1 MARISVFGIGYVG
14 SVSLACLAD
23 HNHYVQGV
31 DINPLKVEM
40 VNNGQSPVI
49 EEGLTEL
56 LLKAT
61 ASGKL
66 SATLNSDEA
75 IQTSDI
81 SFICVGTPSLLNGSI
96 NLHSIKTVCAEIGES
111 LACKSTYHVVVVR
124 STILPGSMEDE
135 LIPILERYS
144 GKKAGQDF
152 GVVFNPE
159 FLREGSSIKDFYDP
173 PFTILAGTDSKSIT
187 LVSDLYSFIDAQL
200 IVVPMRVAEMVK
212 YACNAFHA
220 LKITFA
226 NEVGNI
232 CKVID
237 IDSHAVMDILCKDKK
252 LNLSPYYLKPGFAFG
267 GSCLPKD
274 LRALL
279 YHARKNDIDAL
290 VLESILPSNNNQI
303 DIAYQMVKRTKEKQ
317 IGVLGLSFKA
327 GTDEL
332 RESPMVELIEKLIGK
347 GYQVCVYDKNVS
359 ISQLHGAN
367 RIYIEKEIPHI
378 GAILKDSIDEVIDNS
393 KVIIIGNHSEEF
405 RSITKKTKP
414 DQIMIDLVRIF
425 CETDRIPLNYE
436 GICW

>member
-14 SVSLACLAD
+14 TVSMACLAD
-23 HNHYVQGV
+23 NNHDVQGV
-31 DINPLKVEM
+31 DINPMKVEM

-49 EEGLTEL
+49 EEGLTDL
-56 LLKAT
+56 ISKSV
-61 ASGKL
+61 ASGKV
-66 SATLNSDEA
+66 SATIDSNEA
-75 IQTSDI
+75 IQTSEI
-81 SFICVGTPSLLNGSI
+81 SLICVGTPSLMNGSI
-96 NLHSIKTVCAEIGES
+96 NTSSVKTVCAEIGES
-111 LACKSTYHVVVVR
+111 LASKSAYHVVVVR
-124 STILPGSMEDE
+124 STIMPGNMEDE
-135 LIPILERYS
+135 LIPILEHNSR
-144 GKKAGQDF
+144 KKAGLDF

-159 FLREGSSIKDFYDP
+159 FLREGSSIRDFYDP
-173 PFTILAGTDSKSIT
+173 PFTIIAGTDKKAISI
-187 LVSDLYSFIDAQL
+187 VSDIYSFIDAQI
-200 IVVPMRVAEMVK
+200 IVVPMRVAEMIK

-232 CKVID
+232 CKAID
-237 IDSHAVMDILCKDKK
+237 IDSHAVMDILCKDTK

-290 VLESILPSNNNQI
+290 VLESILPSNRNQI
-303 DIAYQMVKRTKEKQ
+303 ELAYQMVRRTKEKQ

-347 GYQVCVYDKNVS
+347 GYQVSVYDKNVS

-367 RIYIEKEIPHI
+367 RFYIKEEIPHI
-378 GAILKDSIDEVIDNS
+378 GTLMKDSIDEIINNN
-393 KVIIIGNHSEEF
+393 KVIIIGNNSEEF
-405 RSITKKTKP
+405 RSVLSAAKP
-414 DQIMIDLVRIF
+414 DQIIIDLVRISGEG
-425 CETDRIPLNYE
+425 CQTPAVYE